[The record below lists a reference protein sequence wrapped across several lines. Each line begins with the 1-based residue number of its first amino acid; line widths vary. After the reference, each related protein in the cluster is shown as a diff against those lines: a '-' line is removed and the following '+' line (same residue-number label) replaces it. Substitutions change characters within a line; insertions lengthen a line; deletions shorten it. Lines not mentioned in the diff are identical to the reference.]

1 LGTNKANAYSFGLKW
16 LPNLYTRLMLNLIR
30 TEFDTP
36 VVVNGKSTD
45 YENAFTF
52 RTQIDF

>member
-1 LGTNKANAYSFGLKW
+1 
-16 LPNLYTRLMLNLIR
+16 MLNLIR

-52 RTQIDF
+52 RTQVDF